1 MPTFEELYRQLPART
16 QSSIIKVWETLPES
30 ERKSLQNLFL
40 GFPLETNL
48 NKLLLD
54 LSVQQVR
61 LAFGQKHRVVIVGP
75 ANVGKSTLYNQLVRS
90 KGDLAE
96 VSPIPGT
103 TRVSQEADA
112 GLFAIIDTPGAD
124 AVGEVGEAE
133 KHLAVEAARH
143 SDFLIILFDAI
154 QGIKRNE
161 RELFDELVN
170 LEKPYLVAINKVDLV
185 KKEETKI
192 IQLAARNLGIDA
204 EHVIPVIAKDG
215 KNLERLLLTIAAT
228 EPGIV
233 AALGQAM
240 PQYRWQ
246 LAWRAIMSAASLSA
260 VIALIP
266 LPFVDFAPLA
276 ITQAAMVLT
285 IARIYNYDITFERA
299 KELLATFGLGFLG
312 RTLFMELSKFGGIP
326 GWILGTAVATSI
338 TVAMGYAASVW
349 FEKGERVTSESL
361 KKITQNT
368 TNLMIESIKK
378 LGTRRPSQQKLQE
391 IVAESLETA
400 PMSEDRGV
408 LEKQAE

>member
-1 MPTFEELYRQLPART
+1 MPTFEELYSQLPART
-16 QSSIIKVWETLPES
+16 QTSIIKVWESLPES
-30 ERKSLQNLFL
+30 ERKNLQNLFI

-54 LSVQQVR
+54 LSIQQVR

-90 KGDLAE
+90 KTDLAE

-112 GLFAIIDTPGAD
+112 GLFAVIDTPGAD
-124 AVGEVGEAE
+124 AVGEVGDAE
-133 KHLAVEAARH
+133 KRLALESARH

-154 QGIKRNE
+154 QGIKKSE
-161 RELFDELVN
+161 TELFDELVN
-170 LEKPYLVAINKVDLV
+170 LEKPYLVAVNKVDLV
-185 KKEETKI
+185 KKEEAKI
-192 IQLAARNLGIDA
+192 IQLAARNLNINP
-204 EHVIPVIAKDG
+204 EHVIPIVAKDG

-260 VIALIP
+260 VIALMP
-266 LPFVDFAPLA
+266 LPFIDFAPLA
-276 ITQAAMVLT
+276 ITQAAMVLS
-285 IARIYNYDITFERA
+285 IARIYNYNITLERA
-299 KELLATFGLGFLG
+299 KELLATFGFGFLG
-312 RTLFMELSKFGGIP
+312 RTLFMELSKLGGIP
-326 GWILGTAVATSI
+326 GWVLGTAIATSI
-338 TVAMGYAASVW
+338 TVAMGYAASIW
-349 FEKGERVTSESL
+349 FEKGEKITSESL

-378 LGTRRPSQQKLQE
+378 LGIRKPSQKKLQE
-391 IVAESLETA
+391 IVIDSLESAT
-400 PMSEDRGV
+400 MSEDRSI
-408 LEKQAE
+408 LDKQVD